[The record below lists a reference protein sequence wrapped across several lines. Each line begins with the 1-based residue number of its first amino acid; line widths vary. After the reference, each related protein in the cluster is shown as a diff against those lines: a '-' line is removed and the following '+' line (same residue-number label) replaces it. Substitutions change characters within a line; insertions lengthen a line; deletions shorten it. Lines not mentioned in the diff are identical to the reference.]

1 MPSPAP
7 DPGGKCRASRPMT
20 RPDGATMPTPSQS
33 RPELSRWREEL
44 LSLQPVSDRDARG
57 ASEPYSSPPPHV
69 IPPFPSP
76 GLDLSR
82 WREELYASLELTSV
96 PWPPSAAQDPP
107 HTAGPAEGASAHAN
121 WHRAD
126 DVPVPRRD
134 PQVPRRW

>member
-1 MPSPAP
+1 
-7 DPGGKCRASRPMT
+7 
-20 RPDGATMPTPSQS
+20 MPTPSQS

-57 ASEPYSSPPPHV
+57 ASEPYSSPPPDV
-69 IPPFPSP
+69 IPPFLSP

-82 WREELYASLELTSV
+82 WREELYASLELSGV
-96 PWPPSAAQDPP
+96 PWPPSAAQDPR
-107 HTAGPAEGASAHAN
+107 HTAGPAEGSAHAN